1 MAGPDKAMDTLDD
14 AIAMVSDARSKIGA
28 YTNRLDYSSSS
39 LAQTD
44 EDLTAAFSRIKD
56 IDMATEM
63 TTYANQQVLQQA
75 GTSVLAQAN
84 DIPQQVLQLLQ

>member
-1 MAGPDKAMDTLDD
+1 MP
-14 AIAMVSDARSKIGA
+14 IASAQFASSPCSISVTA
-28 YTNRLDYSSSS
+28 SSS